1 MQEALKSGTVVFNSA
16 GFNMPKVHLAYIY
29 LASPTSPLQ
38 LPYISLISPL
48 YLPCIS
54 RQLASVS
61 LAALDAFGLPNCL
74 NLYLTAAGMRTSAP
88 PHTDKQDVF
97 VLQELPLTLTR
108 TPALAPA

>member
-16 GFNMPKVHLAYIY
+16 GFNMPKVHLAYI
-29 LASPTSPLQ
+29 SPTSPVY
-38 LPYISLISPL
+38 LPDISPH
-48 YLPCIS
+48 LPCIS

-97 VLQELPLTLTR
+97 VLQER
-108 TPALAPA
+108 TANPN

>member
-1 MQEALKSGTVVFNSA
+1 VQEALKSGTVVFTSA
-16 GFNMPKVHLAYIY
+16 GFNMPKVHL
-29 LASPTSPLQ
+29 
-38 LPYISLISPL
+38 PYISPASPLHLPLHLPL

-97 VLQELPLTLTR
+97 VLQELTLTLT
-108 TPALAPA
+108 PALF